1 MRLSEP
7 LSAVTPTLDAPVL
20 RVLARA
26 DTQLT
31 APAVAKLAG
40 TGSYEGIRKVLIRLS
55 AQGLVIDTTA
65 GHTHLYTLNREH
77 LAAAAVIQLAN
88 LRPQFIER
96 MRERMN
102 EWAIP
107 PVGAIL
113 FGSVARGDENAG
125 SDIDLLVIRPDGTP
139 EGDTRWRSQVSSLQ
153 ESVEQ
158 WTGNATTV
166 LELSRK
172 ELQRM
177 VATDHAIVTELRRD
191 AIEIVGPPAHRL
203 LEA

>member
-7 LSAVTPTLDAPVL
+7 LSTITPTLDAPVL

-26 DTQLT
+26 NTALT
-31 APAVAKLAG
+31 APTVAKLAG
-40 TGSYEGIRKVLIRLS
+40 KGSYEGVRNVLIRLS

-65 GHTHLYTLNREH
+65 GNAHLYELNRDH
-77 LAAAAVIQLAN
+77 LAAPAVTELAD
-88 LRPQFIER
+88 LRRRFIER
-96 MRERMN
+96 VRGRMT
-102 EWAIP
+102 EWTVAP
-107 PVGAIL
+107 TSAVL
-113 FGSVARGDENAG
+113 FGSVARGDERET
-125 SDIDLLVIRPDGTP
+125 SDIDLMVIRPDDTP
-139 EGDTRWRSQVSSLQ
+139 EDNMQWRNQISSLQ
-153 ESVEQ
+153 QSVER
-158 WTGNATTV
+158 WTGNATSV